1 MSEILTNQ
9 IGEQLKAARLKKN
22 LSLDDVQASTKIQER
37 YLEAIENNN
46 LGILPGDFY
55 VRAFI
60 RQYALAVDLNP
71 EDLLGE
77 AGPASISRSKDLNR
91 AHRDNDGVVRAGT
104 DTTRS
109 AKSQI
114 SSMLPTIWIS
124 IIVFLVL
131 VGIWFVLTH
140 LNTGSQQS
148 NDGGNVSVSTSTIP
162 DNTSSSKS
170 STSSSSSRKKAT
182 KKTGESKIK
191 LGTPEQN
198 TAQQTTIY
206 NLSKQNA
213 KQHTIKINAQN
224 TGTNV
229 QVTADDNV
237 LLNEVVTADKT
248 ITVPEGTS
256 VVNVQFTNVANAVM
270 TFDSQRINVISTATP
285 FWNVLMNLNN

>member
-22 LSLDDVQASTKIQER
+22 LSLDDVQTSTKIQER

-77 AGPASISRSKDLNR
+77 ASPASISRSKDLNR
-91 AHRDNDGVVRAGT
+91 AHRDNDGVVRAGI

-114 SSMLPTIWIS
+114 SSMLPTIWIG

-148 NDGGNVSVSTSTIP
+148 NDGSDVSVSTSTVP
-162 DNTSSSKS
+162 NSTSSSES
-170 STSSSSSRKKAT
+170 NASSSSRKKTT
-182 KKTGESKIK
+182 KKTGDTKMK

-198 TAQQTTIY
+198 VAQQTTIY
-206 NLSKQNA
+206 NLSKQSA
-213 KQHTIKINAQN
+213 RQHTIKINAQN

-229 QVTADDNV
+229 QVTADGNV
-237 LLNEVVTADKT
+237 ILNEVITADKT

-270 TFDSQRINVISTATP
+270 TFDSQRVNVISTATP

>member
-91 AHRDNDGVVRAGT
+91 AHRDNDGVVRAGI

-114 SSMLPTIWIS
+114 SSMLPTIWIG

-148 NDGGNVSVSTSTIP
+148 NDGGDVSVSTSTVP
-162 DNTSSSKS
+162 NSTSSSES
-170 STSSSSSRKKAT
+170 NASSSSRKKTT
-182 KKTGESKIK
+182 KKTGDTKMK

-198 TAQQTTIY
+198 VAQQTTIY
-206 NLSKQNA
+206 NLSKQSA
-213 KQHTIKINAQN
+213 RQHTIKINAQN

-229 QVTADDNV
+229 QVTADGNV
-237 LLNEVVTADKT
+237 ILNEVVTADKT

-270 TFDSQRINVISTATP
+270 TFDSQRVNVISTATP

>member
-9 IGEQLKAARLKKN
+9 IGEQLKAARFKKN
-22 LSLDDVQASTKIQER
+22 LSLDDVQTSTKIQER

-91 AHRDNDGVVRAGT
+91 AHRDNDGVVRAGI

-114 SSMLPTIWIS
+114 SSMLPTIWIG

-148 NDGGNVSVSTSTIP
+148 NDGGDVSVSTSTVP
-162 DNTSSSKS
+162 NSTSSSES
-170 STSSSSSRKKAT
+170 NASSSSRKKTT
-182 KKTGESKIK
+182 KKTGDTKMK

-198 TAQQTTIY
+198 VAQQTTIY
-206 NLSKQNA
+206 NLSKQSA
-213 KQHTIKINAQN
+213 RQHTIKINAQN

-229 QVTADDNV
+229 QVTADGNV
-237 LLNEVVTADKT
+237 ILNEVVTADKT

-270 TFDSQRINVISTATP
+270 TFDSQRVNVISTATP

>member
-22 LSLDDVQASTKIQER
+22 LSLDDVQTSTKIQER

-91 AHRDNDGVVRAGT
+91 AHRDNDGVVRAGI

-114 SSMLPTIWIS
+114 SSMLPTIWIG

-148 NDGGNVSVSTSTIP
+148 NDGSDVSVSTSTVP
-162 DNTSSSKS
+162 NSTSSSES
-170 STSSSSSRKKAT
+170 NASSSSRKKTT
-182 KKTGESKIK
+182 KKNGDTKVK

-198 TAQQTTIY
+198 VAQQTTIY
-206 NLSKQNA
+206 NLSKQSA
-213 KQHTIKINAQN
+213 RQHTIKINAQN

-229 QVTADDNV
+229 QVTADGNV
-237 LLNEVVTADKT
+237 ILNEVITADKT

-270 TFDSQRINVISTATP
+270 TFDSQRVNVISTATP

>member
-1 MSEILTNQ
+1 M
-9 IGEQLKAARLKKN
+9 
-22 LSLDDVQASTKIQER
+22 QASTKIQER

-170 STSSSSSRKKAT
+170 STSSSSSRKKRQ
-182 KKTGESKIK
+182 KRPVSLKLSLGHLNKTLRNRRQFITYQNKMQSSIQSKLMHKIQGRTFK
-191 LGTPEQN
+191 LQ
-198 TAQQTTIY
+198 
-206 NLSKQNA
+206 L
-213 KQHTIKINAQN
+213 
-224 TGTNV
+224 
-229 QVTADDNV
+229 
-237 LLNEVVTADKT
+237 
-248 ITVPEGTS
+248 
-256 VVNVQFTNVANAVM
+256 M
-270 TFDSQRINVISTATP
+270 T
-285 FWNVLMNLNN
+285 MCY

>member
-22 LSLDDVQASTKIQER
+22 LSLDDVQTSTKIQER

-77 AGPASISRSKDLNR
+77 ASPASISRSKDLNR
-91 AHRDNDGVVRAGT
+91 AHRDNDGVVRAGI

-114 SSMLPTIWIS
+114 SSMLPTIWIG

-148 NDGGNVSVSTSTIP
+148 NDGSDVSVSTSTVP
-162 DNTSSSKS
+162 NSTSSSES
-170 STSSSSSRKKAT
+170 NASSSSRKKTT
-182 KKTGESKIK
+182 KKTGDTKMK

-198 TAQQTTIY
+198 VAQQTTIY
-206 NLSKQNA
+206 NLSKQSA
-213 KQHTIKINAQN
+213 RQHTIKINAQN

-229 QVTADDNV
+229 QVTADGNV
-237 LLNEVVTADKT
+237 ILNEVVTADKT

-270 TFDSQRINVISTATP
+270 TFDSQRVNVISTATP

>member
-22 LSLDDVQASTKIQER
+22 LSLDDVQASTKIQEK

-91 AHRDNDGVVRAGT
+91 AHRDNDGVVRAGI

-114 SSMLPTIWIS
+114 SSMLPTIWIG

-148 NDGGNVSVSTSTIP
+148 NGGGDVSI
-162 DNTSSSKS
+162 SSSTVPD
-170 STSSSSSRKKAT
+170 STSSSQSSASSPRKKAT
-182 KKTGESKIK
+182 KKAAAPKMK

-206 NLSKQNA
+206 NLSKQNTR
-213 KQHTIKINAQN
+213 QHTIKITAQN

-229 QVTADDNV
+229 QVTADGDV
-237 LLNEVVTADKT
+237 LLNEVITADKT
-248 ITVPEGTS
+248 ITVPKGTG
-256 VVNVQFTNVANAVM
+256 VVNVQLTNEANAVM

>member
-9 IGEQLKAARLKKN
+9 IGEQLKVARLKKN

-91 AHRDNDGVVRAGT
+91 AHRDNDGVVRAGI

-114 SSMLPTIWIS
+114 SSMLPTIWIG

-148 NDGGNVSVSTSTIP
+148 NDGGDVSVSTSTVP
-162 DNTSSSKS
+162 NSTSSSES
-170 STSSSSSRKKAT
+170 NASSSSRKKTT
-182 KKTGESKIK
+182 KKTGDTKMK

-198 TAQQTTIY
+198 VAQQTTIY
-206 NLSKQNA
+206 NLSKQSA
-213 KQHTIKINAQN
+213 RQHTIKINAQN

-229 QVTADDNV
+229 QVTADGNV
-237 LLNEVVTADKT
+237 ILNEVVTADKT

-270 TFDSQRINVISTATP
+270 TFDSQRVNVISTATP

>member
-22 LSLDDVQASTKIQER
+22 LSLDDVQTSTKIQER

-91 AHRDNDGVVRAGT
+91 AHRDNDGVVRAGI

-114 SSMLPTIWIS
+114 SSMLPTIWIG

-148 NDGGNVSVSTSTIP
+148 NDGSDVSISTSTVP
-162 DNTSSSKS
+162 NSTSSSES
-170 STSSSSSRKKAT
+170 NASSSSRKKTT
-182 KKTGESKIK
+182 KKTGDTKMK

-198 TAQQTTIY
+198 VAQQTTIY
-206 NLSKQNA
+206 NLSKQSA
-213 KQHTIKINAQN
+213 RQHTIKINAQN

-229 QVTADDNV
+229 QVTADGNV
-237 LLNEVVTADKT
+237 ILNEVITADKT

-270 TFDSQRINVISTATP
+270 TFDSQRVNVISTATP

>member
-1 MSEILTNQ
+1 
-9 IGEQLKAARLKKN
+9 
-22 LSLDDVQASTKIQER
+22 VQTSTKIQER

-91 AHRDNDGVVRAGT
+91 AHRDNDGVVRAGI

-114 SSMLPTIWIS
+114 SSMLPTIWIG

-148 NDGGNVSVSTSTIP
+148 NDGSDVSVSTSTVP
-162 DNTSSSKS
+162 NSTSSSES
-170 STSSSSSRKKAT
+170 NASSSSRKKTT
-182 KKTGESKIK
+182 KKTGDTKMK

-198 TAQQTTIY
+198 VAQQTTIY
-206 NLSKQNA
+206 NLSKQSA
-213 KQHTIKINAQN
+213 RQHTIKINAQN

-229 QVTADDNV
+229 QVTADGNV
-237 LLNEVVTADKT
+237 ILNEVVTADKT

-270 TFDSQRINVISTATP
+270 TFDSQRVNVISTATP

>member
-22 LSLDDVQASTKIQER
+22 LSLDDVQSSTKIQER

-77 AGPASISRSKDLNR
+77 ASPASISRSKDLNR
-91 AHRDNDGVVRAGT
+91 AHRDNDGVVRAGI

-114 SSMLPTIWIS
+114 SSMLPTIWIG

-148 NDGGNVSVSTSTIP
+148 NDGGDVSVSTSTVP
-162 DNTSSSKS
+162 NSTSSSES
-170 STSSSSSRKKAT
+170 NASSSSRKKTT
-182 KKTGESKIK
+182 KRTGDTKMK

-198 TAQQTTIY
+198 VAQQTTIY
-206 NLSKQNA
+206 NLSKQSTR
-213 KQHTIKINAQN
+213 QHTIKINAQN

-229 QVTADDNV
+229 QVTADGNV
-237 LLNEVVTADKT
+237 ILNEVVTADKT

-270 TFDSQRINVISTATP
+270 TFDSQRVNVISTATP

>member
-22 LSLDDVQASTKIQER
+22 LSLDDVQASTKIQEK

-91 AHRDNDGVVRAGT
+91 AHRDNDGVVRAGI

-114 SSMLPTIWIS
+114 SSMLPTIWIG

-148 NDGGNVSVSTSTIP
+148 NGGGDVSVSSSTVP
-162 DNTSSSKS
+162 D
-170 STSSSSSRKKAT
+170 STSSSQSSASSPRKKAT
-182 KKTGESKIK
+182 KKAAAPKMK

-206 NLSKQNA
+206 NLSKQNTR
-213 KQHTIKINAQN
+213 QHTIKITAQN

-229 QVTADDNV
+229 QVTADGDV
-237 LLNEVVTADKT
+237 LLNEVITADKT
-248 ITVPEGTS
+248 ITVPKGTGI
-256 VVNVQFTNVANAVM
+256 VNVQFTNVANAVM

>member
-9 IGEQLKAARLKKN
+9 IGEQLKIARLKKN
-22 LSLDDVQASTKIQER
+22 LSLDDVQAATKIQER

-71 EDLLGE
+71 EDLLDEVGT
-77 AGPASISRSKDLNR
+77 ASISRSKDLNR
-91 AHRDNDGVVRAGT
+91 AHRDNDGVVRAGI

-114 SSMLPTIWIS
+114 SSMLPTIWIG
-124 IIVFLVL
+124 IIVVLVL
-131 VGIWFVLTH
+131 GSMWFVLTH
-140 LNTGSQQS
+140 LTADNQQS
-148 NDGGNVSVSTSTIP
+148 NDSSNVSVSTSTI
-162 DNTSSSKS
+162 SSSA
-170 STSSSSSRKKAT
+170 SSSSSSKKLT
-182 KKTGESKIK
+182 KKTSETKAK
-191 LGTPEQN
+191 LDIPEQN

-206 NLSKQNA
+206 NLSKQNTRS
-213 KQHTIKINAQN
+213 HTIKIIAQN

-229 QVTADDNV
+229 QITADHNMI
-237 LLNEVVTADKT
+237 LNAMITADKT
-248 ITVPEGTS
+248 ISIPKGTG

-270 TFDSQRINVISTATP
+270 TFDGQRINVISTATP

>member
-91 AHRDNDGVVRAGT
+91 AHRDNDGVVRAGI

-114 SSMLPTIWIS
+114 SSMLPTIWIG

-148 NDGGNVSVSTSTIP
+148 NDGGDVSVSTSTVP
-162 DNTSSSKS
+162 NSTSSSES
-170 STSSSSSRKKAT
+170 NVSSSSRKKTT
-182 KKTGESKIK
+182 KKTGDTKMK

-198 TAQQTTIY
+198 VAQQTTIY
-206 NLSKQNA
+206 NLSKQSA
-213 KQHTIKINAQN
+213 RQHTIKINAQN

-229 QVTADDNV
+229 QVTADGNV
-237 LLNEVVTADKT
+237 ILNEVVTADKT

-270 TFDSQRINVISTATP
+270 TFDSQRVNVISTATP